1 MIVLYVALTLIV
13 YSLYW
18 IYQLAHGRTGP
29 QVFEENKR
37 LSVENERLRN
47 EVERLKKKK

>member
-1 MIVLYVALTLIV
+1 MIVLYVALVIIV

-18 IYQLAHGRTGP
+18 IYQIVKGRTGP

-37 LSVENERLRN
+37 LSAENERLRN
-47 EVERLKKKK
+47 EVERLKNKK